1 MIPGY
6 SFRASFQ
13 RQGRFRPAMNI
24 HAAPAQT
31 SQPHFLMCP
40 PRHFAVTYSIN
51 PWMDPQAWTDGGAAL
66 HADAQRQWTGLRRA
80 LTAAGAAIETLEPT
94 LGLPDLVFTANAAV
108 LLDRKVVLSRFRH
121 GERRDEEPLF
131 AASFR
136 ALQARGLVDE
146 ILQLPAGI
154 RLEGA
159 GDCIWDPR
167 RGLFW
172 MGSGFRSDAAAGRV
186 LKQHLGVPCLTLM
199 LADPSFYHLDT
210 AFCALP
216 CGSVIYYPAAFTPA
230 ALAAIHEHVATG
242 ERIELDH
249 ADARRFA
256 ANAVCLGRTLVLSNC
271 SATLRRDLEERGYAV
286 VETPLLAF
294 LRSGGSACCL
304 TLRLD
309 HRSTA
314 AGAGAI
320 ESARRT
326 VAVARGE
333 AR

>member
-1 MIPGY
+1 
-6 SFRASFQ
+6 
-13 RQGRFRPAMNI
+13 MNI
-24 HAAPAQT
+24 HATLGQN
-31 SQPHFLMCP
+31 SQPRFLMCP

-51 PWMDPQAWTDGGAAL
+51 PWMDPKAWADSGAAL
-66 HADAQRQWTGLRRA
+66 HEEAGRQWTGLRRA
-80 LTAAGAAIETLEPT
+80 LAAAGAAVEMLEPAAD
-94 LGLPDLVFTANAAV
+94 LPDLVFTANGAV
-108 LLDRKVVLSRFRH
+108 VLDRKAVLARFRH

-131 AASFR
+131 AAAFA
-136 ALQARGLVDE
+136 ALQARGLFDE
-146 ILQLPAGI
+146 IVTLPEGTT
-154 RLEGA
+154 LEGA
-159 GDCIWDPR
+159 GDCIFDAR
-167 RGLFW
+167 RGHFW
-172 MGSGFRSDAAAGRV
+172 MGCGFRSDAAAAAFIERR
-186 LKQHLGVPCLTLM
+186 LGAPCVPLP